1 MDEKFEL
8 ACFQIITY
16 VGTARTHF
24 INAIH
29 CAKEGKYDEAAEL
42 IKQGDEAFSL
52 GHNVHADLLAMDM
65 NGEIINES
73 DETNKFSSSGGSMLL
88 MHAEDQLMSA
98 ESFRILAEE
107 FIELYKRM
115 DEK

>member
-24 INAIH
+24 INAIQ

-52 GHNVHADLLAMDM
+52 GHNA
-65 NGEIINES
+65 
-73 DETNKFSSSGGSMLL
+73 
-88 MHAEDQLMSA
+88 HAEDQLMSA
-98 ESFRILAEE
+98 EGFRILADE
-107 FIELYKRM
+107 FIALYKRI

>member
-1 MDEKFEL
+1 
-8 ACFQIITY
+8 
-16 VGTARTHF
+16 
-24 INAIH
+24 
-29 CAKEGKYDEAAEL
+29 
-42 IKQGDEAFSL
+42 
-52 GHNVHADLLAMDM
+52 
-65 NGEIINES
+65 
-73 DETNKFSSSGGSMLL
+73 MLL